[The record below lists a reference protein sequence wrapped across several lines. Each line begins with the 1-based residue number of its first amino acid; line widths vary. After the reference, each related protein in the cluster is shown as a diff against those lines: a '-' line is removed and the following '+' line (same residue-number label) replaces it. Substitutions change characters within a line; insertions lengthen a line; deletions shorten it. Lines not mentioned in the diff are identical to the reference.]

1 MTGCIP
7 RAPATI
13 DEWLAIIN
21 ACATAAGGPDW
32 AGKAILGAE
41 TVAVVFLLAALVG
54 ALLARLG
61 RA

>member
-1 MTGCIP
+1 MTCIP
-7 RAPATI
+7 RTPATI
-13 DEWLAIIN
+13 DEWLAIVN
-21 ACATAAGGPDW
+21 DCATAAGGADW

-41 TVAVVFLLAALVG
+41 TVVVVFLAAALVG